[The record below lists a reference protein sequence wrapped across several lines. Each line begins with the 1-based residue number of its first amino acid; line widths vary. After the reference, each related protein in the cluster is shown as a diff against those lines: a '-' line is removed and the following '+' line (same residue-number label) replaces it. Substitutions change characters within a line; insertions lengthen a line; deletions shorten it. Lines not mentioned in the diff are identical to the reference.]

1 MSDEI
6 QEFVDHAAALIKAI
20 HTSDFPTVLMAILM
34 DAVPFDSTV
43 IYAYDGEK
51 PPIDLFHYPGNK
63 PGLLSLEE
71 YQRGAYLLDPVFH
84 AYQRGIQTGVHR
96 LKDLAPDHFF
106 RSEYFR
112 SYYEKTGI
120 ISESVVYIPMP
131 DSVTVVISISREKG
145 SAPFGKKGMERL
157 KRIEPIVR
165 EAIIR
170 HWRNPEIVEIT
181 TRPSKGRFDTLPGR
195 VRDAAVDA
203 GRANLT
209 NRETEVISL
218 ILRGYSSLSISA
230 MLDISTG
237 TVKVHRKNIYAKLEI
252 SSQGELFSLFLP
264 LLTRP
269 AA

>member
-1 MSDEI
+1 MVENI
-6 QEFVDHAAALIKAI
+6 KKFVDHAAALIRAI
-20 HTSDFPTVLMAILM
+20 HSPDFPNVLMDILM

-51 PPIDLFHYPGNK
+51 PPIDLFHYPGDM
-63 PGLLSLEE
+63 PSLLSLEE

-84 AYQRGIQTGVHR
+84 AYQRGTQTGIHH

-112 SYYEKTGI
+112 SYYEKTQI
-120 ISESVVYIPMP
+120 ISELVIYIPMAN
-131 DSVTVVISISREKG
+131 SGAVVISVSREKG
-145 SAPFGKKGMERL
+145 NSPFGKKAMERFTQ
-157 KRIEPIVR
+157 IEPVLR

-181 TRPSKGRFDTLPGR
+181 SRPAKGRFDILPGR
-195 VRDAAVDA
+195 VRDAVVDA

-218 ILRGYSSLSISA
+218 ILRGYSSVSIAA

-252 SSQGELFSLFLP
+252 SPQGELFSLFLP
-264 LLTRP
+264 LLTQP